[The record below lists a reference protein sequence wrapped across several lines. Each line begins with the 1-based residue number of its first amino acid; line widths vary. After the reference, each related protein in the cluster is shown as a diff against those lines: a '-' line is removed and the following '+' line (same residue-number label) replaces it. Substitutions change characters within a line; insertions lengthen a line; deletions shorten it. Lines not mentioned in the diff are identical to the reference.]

1 MRPLLPLLLL
11 IACASVARSQD
22 PPSDMRPYW
31 FGLIR
36 RGELAQQLSPER
48 VAELGRGH
56 METIGRLV
64 ESGELVLAG
73 PFGHDGDLR
82 GIFIYAVDTREQ
94 AEALVASDP
103 AVAAGRL
110 AVDLYP
116 WWGPTALQDLLGLVE
131 SQAAEAEAEARL
143 QKRQAVTGSPEQV
156 ADAYVSRYIAG
167 DVDGLAELMGDDVR
181 FEDPV
186 SRWEGR
192 AKVVAGLRAV
202 FLLMTIEGFEPRSTI
217 ASGAD
222 RVLVSGDVTFTQS
235 GNIVGRP
242 EQTLRFTVPLAMS
255 LRVVRGRV
263 VEHID
268 LVDSAAYQA
277 QLEAQYLGH
286 DDG

>member
-11 IACASVARSQD
+11 IACASAVRSQD
-22 PPSDMRPYW
+22 APSDMRQYW

-36 RGELAQQLSPER
+36 RGELAQQLPPER

-56 METIGRLV
+56 MQNIGRLV

-82 GIFIYAVDTREQ
+82 GIFVYAVDTKEQ

-116 WWGPTALQDLLGLVE
+116 WWGPTALQDLLALVE
-131 SQAAEAEAEARL
+131 SQATEAAAEASL
-143 QKRQAVTGSPEQV
+143 QERQAVNGSPEQV
-156 ADAYVSRYIAG
+156 ADAYVTRYMAG

-186 SRWEGR
+186 SRWQGR
-192 AKVVAGLRAV
+192 ETVLAGLRAV
-202 FLLMTIEGFEPRSTI
+202 FLLMTIEGFEPRSTL
-217 ASGAD
+217 ASGTD
-222 RVLVSGDVTFTQS
+222 RVLVTGDVTFTQS

-255 LRVVRGRV
+255 LRIVSGQV

-268 LVDSAAYQA
+268 LVDSAAYTS
-277 QLEAQYLGH
+277 QLEAQYLG